1 MINNNITLNL
11 PPITNSCE
19 AGSDTSCVAS
29 TIGGIASLATPSP
42 TATASCSANSSP
54 LTAVSQLAASSSAPT
69 EGGTLPAAHSLS
81 TELGTQMESALQ
93 GENIINLL
101 FNLADVLSI
110 ILPVLLSIA
119 FMTIIERKQLA
130 AHQRRVGPNTVGY
143 YGILQP
149 FADALKLIL
158 KETIIPSQSNKIVF
172 YLAPVSTLVF
182 SLLGWAVIPF
192 GEGIVLSDLS
202 LGILY
207 TLALSSL
214 GVYGVLLAGW
224 SANSKYAFLGSLRST
239 AAMISY
245 ELILSSAILII
256 ILLTGTLNYTSI
268 IEIQQS
274 VWFIIPLLPV
284 FIFYFIS
291 ILAETSRTPFD
302 LQEAES
308 ELVAGFF
315 TEHSSVPFVFFFLG
329 EYSSIV
335 LFSSITAILF
345 LGGYNLPEIFINETI
360 INLQAIILGIKT
372 CIFTFFFVWFRAT
385 LPRLRYDQLIQLC
398 WLNLLPVAVAFI
410 ILIPS
415 ILISFDISPY

>member
-1 MINNNITLNL
+1 MINNNLTL
-11 PPITNSCE
+11 
-19 AGSDTSCVAS
+19 
-29 TIGGIASLATPSP
+29 TIL
-42 TATASCSANSSP
+42 NV
-54 LTAVSQLAASSSAPT
+54 L
-69 EGGTLPAAHSLS
+69 
-81 TELGTQMESALQ
+81 
-93 GENIINLL
+93 INLI
-101 FNLADVLSI
+101 DVLCV
-110 ILPVLLSIA
+110 ILPVLLSVA

-143 YGILQP
+143 YGVLQP
-149 FADALKLIL
+149 FSDALKLIL
-158 KETIIPSQSNKIVF
+158 KETIIPSQSNKVLF

-182 SLLGWAVIPF
+182 SLLGWGIIPF
-192 GEGIVLSDLS
+192 GQGLAISDFS

-214 GVYGVLLAGW
+214 GVYGVLFAGW

-256 ILLTGTLNYTSI
+256 ILLTGSFNFTAI
-268 IEIQQS
+268 IETQQAI
-274 VWFIIPLLPV
+274 WFIVPLLPV
-284 FIFYFIS
+284 FIFYFIA

-335 LFSSITAILF
+335 LFSCITAILF
-345 LGGYNLPEIFINETI
+345 LGGYNMPEVFVNNSIVNI
-360 INLQAIILGIKT
+360 QSIILGLKT
-372 CIFTFFFVWFRAT
+372 CVFCFMFVWFRAT
-385 LPRLRYDQLIQLC
+385 LPRLRYDQLIELC

-410 ILIPS
+410 ILVPS
-415 ILISFDISPY
+415 ILVAFDIAPY

>member
-1 MINNNITLNL
+1 M
-11 PPITNSCE
+11 ITNNLKI
-19 AGSDTSCVAS
+19 
-29 TIGGIASLATPSP
+29 TIISIVL
-42 TATASCSANSSP
+42 NF
-54 LTAVSQLAASSSAPT
+54 
-69 EGGTLPAAHSLS
+69 
-81 TELGTQMESALQ
+81 
-93 GENIINLL
+93 I
-101 FNLADVLSI
+101 DVLCV
-110 ILPVLLSIA
+110 ILPVLLAVA

-158 KETIIPSQSNKIVF
+158 KETVIPSQSNKIIF

-182 SLLGWAVIPF
+182 SLLGWGIIPF
-192 GEGIVLSDLS
+192 GQGLALSDFS

-207 TLALSSL
+207 TFALSSL

-239 AAMISY
+239 SAMISY

-256 ILLTGTLNYTSI
+256 ILLTGSLNLTTI
-268 IEIQQS
+268 IETQQA
-274 VWFIIPLLPV
+274 VWFILPLLPV
-284 FIFYFIS
+284 FIFYFIA

-335 LFSSITAILF
+335 LFSCLTAILF
-345 LGGYNLPEIFINETI
+345 LGGYNTPELFVNDSFL
-360 INLQAIILGIKT
+360 NLQAIILGLKT
-372 CIFTFFFVWFRAT
+372 CIFCFFFVWFRAT
-385 LPRLRYDQLIQLC
+385 LPRLRYDQLIELC

-410 ILIPS
+410 IFVPS
-415 ILISFDISPY
+415 ILIAFEISPI